1 MGETSH
7 ILFEKTSVPRAFF
20 ALTIPNVLN
29 KIVML
34 LYNMA
39 DTFFIARTGNTAL
52 VAGVSLVAPV
62 FMVMIAMGDIFG
74 IGGSSLI
81 SRLLGQGQY
90 RKAKGISS
98 FCFWGSLG
106 AGAVLGILLLL
117 FQTPILTLLGAD
129 SSTMKYAA
137 EYYQYI
143 VWGAPLIVASVVP
156 LNLLRT
162 EGLVKA
168 AVAGSVLGS
177 VINIILDPVFIFW
190 LDMGAAGAAIATVL
204 GNAGSV
210 LLSMWFF
217 LFRSRLL
224 SIRPGMC
231 RLSLGELGQIL
242 VIGIPASVTNF
253 MQSVSIA
260 LTNRFLLP
268 YGTDKIAAFGIAQKI
283 NMIAAMIITGFSFGS
298 QPLLGYNYGAGNY
311 KRLKNIFKFIY
322 TFETEAALV
331 LSLVL
336 GISVPWL
343 VEIFLSDPAVT
354 EAGTQILRVQMAGI
368 VFMAVTMVSVCAFQS
383 SGKAG
388 AAFILAVSRQGI
400 VFAAVLAAASALAG
414 YTGVISTQPVSDM
427 ITAGIA
433 GVLFYK
439 NFGKELK
446 DYK

>member
-1 MGETSH
+1 
-7 ILFEKTSVPRAFF
+7 
-20 ALTIPNVLN
+20 
-29 KIVML
+29 
-34 LYNMA
+34 
-39 DTFFIARTGNTAL
+39 
-52 VAGVSLVAPV
+52 
-62 FMVMIAMGDIFG
+62 
-74 IGGSSLI
+74 
-81 SRLLGQGQY
+81 
-90 RKAKGISS
+90 
-98 FCFWGSLG
+98 
-106 AGAVLGILLLL
+106 
-117 FQTPILTLLGAD
+117 
-129 SSTMKYAA
+129 
-137 EYYQYI
+137 
-143 VWGAPLIVASVVP
+143 
-156 LNLLRT
+156 
-162 EGLVKA
+162 
-168 AVAGSVLGS
+168 
-177 VINIILDPVFIFW
+177 
-190 LDMGAAGAAIATVL
+190 
-204 GNAGSV
+204 
-210 LLSMWFF
+210 
-217 LFRSRLL
+217 
-224 SIRPGMC
+224 
-231 RLSLGELGQIL
+231 
-242 VIGIPASVTNF
+242 

-283 NMIAAMIITGFSFGS
+283 NMLAAMIITGFSFGS

-322 TFETEAALV
+322 TFETAAALV